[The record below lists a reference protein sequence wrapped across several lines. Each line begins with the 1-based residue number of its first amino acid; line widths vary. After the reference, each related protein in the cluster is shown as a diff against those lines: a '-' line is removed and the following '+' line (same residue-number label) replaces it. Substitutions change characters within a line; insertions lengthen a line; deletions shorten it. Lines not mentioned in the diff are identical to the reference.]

1 MSFHARLRHLAL
13 ATFVVGGAAQAALA
27 ADDPASFYQGR
38 NVSFVVGFN
47 TGGGADAYARLVARH
62 LGRHIPGNPTIVVRN
77 MQGAGSI
84 LAANHIFNLSP
95 KDGSEIG
102 LFAGNIAIDPV
113 IGGVPAKYDSRE
125 FTWIGNPAA
134 EVDVCIARPEKG
146 FKSFDTLFAR
156 EMVTGTAGTA
166 TWDFPVALNSILK
179 TKFKLVKGYNGSNAL
194 KLALERDEID
204 GYCGVG
210 WDALRAGG
218 LTRDKVD
225 VLLQFTASRDPDL
238 PDVPAVM
245 ELARNPQ
252 ERQLMTLIF
261 GWVAMSRPI
270 AAPPGI
276 PPERAKALR
285 DAFDATMKDPALL
298 ADSEREMLPVQPM
311 SGAEITRF
319 VQEVYRTPKDVAA
332 KAAVILGRTEH

>member
-1 MSFHARLRHLAL
+1 MSLCAHLRHLAL
-13 ATFVVGGAAQAALA
+13 ATLVASGAAPMAVA
-27 ADDPASFYQGR
+27 ADDPAAFYQGR
-38 NVSFVVGFN
+38 NVSFIVGFN

-113 IGGVPAKYDSRE
+113 IGGVPAKYDSRD

-134 EVDVCIARPEKG
+134 ELDVCIARPEKG
-146 FKSFDTLFAR
+146 FKSFDTLFTR
-156 EMVTGTAGTA
+156 EMVTGTSGTA

-210 WDALRAGG
+210 WDALQAGG

-225 VLLQFTASRDPDL
+225 VFLQFTASRAPAL

-245 ELARNPQ
+245 ELARNPE

-285 DAFDATMKDPALL
+285 DAFDATMKDPALR
-298 ADSEREMLPVQPM
+298 ADSEREKLPVEPM
-311 SGAEITRF
+311 TGAEITRF
-319 VQEVYRTPKDVAA
+319 VQEVYRTPKEVAA
-332 KAAVILGRTEH
+332 KAAVILERTQH